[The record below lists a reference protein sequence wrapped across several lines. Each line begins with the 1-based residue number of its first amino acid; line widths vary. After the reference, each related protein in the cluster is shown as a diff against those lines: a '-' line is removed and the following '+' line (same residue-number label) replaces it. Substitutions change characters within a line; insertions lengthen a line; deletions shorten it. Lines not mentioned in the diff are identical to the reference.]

1 MAQVFEEGNLSDG
14 GARCSLFVFEP
25 NLFEGHQVVRQPRLA
40 FVDGGVRS
48 LCARKRGYI
57 DEYISVEYRLPVLG
71 PKTNN
76 GKQQDVMASSSVS
89 TTASCYPS
97 RIVTLRQPPPP
108 PKVQTRSLHIH
119 REREKK
125 GPIHQTTP
133 FEKKKRKRDARNWSR
148 QFYTQKNV
156 RPFFFLSRIPSV
168 SPRLPLIPLQIFDW
182 ADCQTKF
189 HWNAKHKKLRSG
201 H

>member
-108 PKVQTRSLHIH
+108 PSKSTNKISSHTQ
-119 REREKK
+119 REREKET
-125 GPIHQTTP
+125 H
-133 FEKKKRKRDARNWSR
+133 
-148 QFYTQKNV
+148 
-156 RPFFFLSRIPSV
+156 PSDYA
-168 SPRLPLIPLQIFDW
+168 I
-182 ADCQTKF
+182 
-189 HWNAKHKKLRSG
+189 
-201 H
+201 

>member
-97 RIVTLRQPPPP
+97 RIVTLRQPPPLQ
-108 PKVQTRSLHIH
+108 KYKQDLFTYTE
-119 REREKK
+119 RERKRD
-125 GPIHQTTP
+125 PSIRLRHL
-133 FEKKKRKRDARNWSR
+133 KKRKEKEMPEIGHVSFTHRKT
-148 QFYTQKNV
+148 FV
-156 RPFFFLSRIPSV
+156 LFFFFQGFPPYRPDF
-168 SPRLPLIPLQIFDW
+168 R
-182 ADCQTKF
+182 
-189 HWNAKHKKLRSG
+189 
-201 H
+201 

>member
-133 FEKKKRKRDARNWSR
+133 FEKKEKKKRCPKLVTSVLHTEKRSS
-148 QFYTQKNV
+148 
-156 RPFFFLSRIPSV
+156 FFFSFKDSLRIAPTSAN
-168 SPRLPLIPLQIFDW
+168 SFTNL
-182 ADCQTKF
+182 
-189 HWNAKHKKLRSG
+189 
-201 H
+201 